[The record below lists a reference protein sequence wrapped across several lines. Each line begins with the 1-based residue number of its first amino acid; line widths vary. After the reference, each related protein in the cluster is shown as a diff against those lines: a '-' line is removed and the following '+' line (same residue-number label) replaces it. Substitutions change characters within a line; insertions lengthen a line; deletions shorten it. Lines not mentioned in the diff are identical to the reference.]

1 MVKVSTKPM
10 HASTHFLYPLKMS
23 EKPMFSGGIERN
35 QYHKMGQSLNKNVF
49 HVYLIPFFNKVAKNF
64 LKASNKDTT

>member
-1 MVKVSTKPM
+1 
-10 HASTHFLYPLKMS
+10 
-23 EKPMFSGGIERN
+23 MFSGGIERN

-64 LKASNKDTT
+64 LKVSNRLLKSKAASICLKVYTFPLHFLQTLKAQL

>member
-1 MVKVSTKPM
+1 
-10 HASTHFLYPLKMS
+10 
-23 EKPMFSGGIERN
+23 
-35 QYHKMGQSLNKNVF
+35 MGQSLNKNVF